1 MKTDCVEFAPL
12 EVDRAIELE
21 ETINTAGRGATVLF
35 IDPDE
40 QGIGGSTEA
49 DIVSPAENTNALVR
63 YQRHYRPGMHA

>member
-12 EVDRAIELE
+12 EVDRATELE
-21 ETINTAGRGATVLF
+21 ETINTAGRGTSVLF

-49 DIVSPAENTNALVR
+49 DLIAPAENTNALVR
-63 YQRHYRPGMHA
+63 YQRHYRPGVRA